1 MTLHCRALLLCCT
14 VCIYLFSTSCGLFP
28 LERRRGAF
36 VQTWDRKGSLLL
48 FLVWSSR
55 CACAVYS
62 QIPHFAVWVPPLPPS
77 LPFLEKLIPP
87 FIKFNTD
94 VHTPNKRRLGASER
108 LRESQQEKRRRG
120 AGGPPSGGLNC
131 ALNRSE
137 APPPCW
143 RWQGMACLP
152 AFVDRPKYALLCVR
166 AYASKYMWFLAIFM
180 LC

>member
-1 MTLHCRALLLCCT
+1 M
-14 VCIYLFSTSCGLFP
+14 
-28 LERRRGAF
+28 GAF
-36 VQTWDRKGSLLL
+36 RLSDGAARSSKLGIGKEVCCCFWCGRQDA
-48 FLVWSSR
+48 LVPFIHKSHVSPSG
-55 CACAVYS
+55 YHPS
-62 QIPHFAVWVPPLPPS
+62 LPPS